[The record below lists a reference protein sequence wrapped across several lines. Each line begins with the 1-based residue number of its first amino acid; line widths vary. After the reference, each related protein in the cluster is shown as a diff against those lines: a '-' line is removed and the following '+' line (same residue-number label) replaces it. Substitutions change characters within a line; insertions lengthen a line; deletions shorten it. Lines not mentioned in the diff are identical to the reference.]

1 MEVPAMQTK
10 SDSRAR
16 MKVIHFKIL
25 LVCSWYLSFGMNTNK
40 AVKAT
45 KMITMNRQIK
55 MMNPSLMTQ

>member
-1 MEVPAMQTK
+1 MQTK

-25 LVCSWYLSFGMNTNK
+25 LVCLWYVSFGMNTKK

-45 KMITMNRQIK
+45 KMITINREIK
-55 MMNPSLMTQ
+55 MITHH

>member
-1 MEVPAMQTK
+1 MQTK

-25 LVCSWYLSFGMNTNK
+25 LVCLWYVSFGMNTKK

-45 KMITMNRQIK
+45 KMITINREIK
-55 MMNPSLMTQ
+55 MINTSLMTQ